1 MPKNQSSIIK
11 VIGVG
16 GGGSNAV
23 NHMYESGI
31 KGVDF
36 IVCNTDSQALDISPV
51 PIKVQLGQSL
61 TEGRGAGSIPDVGRN
76 AAIENL
82 DDIQEILSHNTHM
95 VFVTAGMGGGTGT
108 GAAPVI
114 AKAAKDSGILTV
126 GIVTIPFSFE
136 GRKRTMQAADGL
148 REMRASVD
156 TLLVITN
163 DKLREIYGNLSLKNA
178 FSQADSVLSTA
189 AKGIAEIISVTGA
202 INVDM
207 NDVNTVMKDSGVAIM
222 GQATARDENRAI
234 KAAKEALESP
244 LLNDNDIE
252 GAKYILLNITYGENE
267 IMMDE
272 ISDIT
277 DYIQQAAGS
286 TADVIWGHGNDDT
299 LADDEVSVTIIATG
313 FRTSPDTGFEME
325 EPVRHVLQTEDKKE
339 TPVARPLEDPLG
351 TTTEPEPYLK
361 EVTPEQTTSL
371 EQTFKASE
379 ELEQPSATP
388 ESEEVQRFNLFD
400 DQPTEQENGETLQEL
415 SEPEPKVTEE
425 TQEEKKYYTLEDTK
439 DEDEDIA
446 DTRVN
451 AEVVNQVNRER
462 LRNLREMADRL
473 KTPEGLTQLE
483 KEPAYKRRNV
493 KLDNIPHSSDSEV
506 SKYTL
511 SPANENEGEK
521 RSGLTPNNPFLH
533 DNVD

>member
-23 NHMYESGI
+23 NHMYEAGI

-51 PIKVQLGQSL
+51 PIKVQLGESL

-82 DDIQEILSHNTHM
+82 DDINEILSHNTHM

-114 AKAAKDSGILTV
+114 AKAAKDMGILTV
-126 GIVTIPFSFE
+126 GIVTIPFTFE
-136 GRKRTMQAADGL
+136 GKKRMIQAEEGL

-178 FSQADSVLSTA
+178 FSQADGVLSVA

-207 NDVNTVMKDSGVAIM
+207 NDVNTVMRDSGVAIM
-222 GQATARDENRAI
+222 GQGTARDENRAL

-286 TADVIWGHGNDDT
+286 TADVIWGHGNDDS

-313 FRTSPDTGFEME
+313 FKITPDTGFEMDR
-325 EPVRHVLQTEDKKE
+325 PVRHVLDPEEKKE
-339 TPVARPLEDPLG
+339 TPVAQQMDDPMG
-351 TTTEPEPYLK
+351 SSEEGEPYLK
-361 EVTPEQTTSL
+361 EVIP
-371 EQTFKASE
+371 SE
-379 ELEQPSATP
+379 SEPTAEEKPA
-388 ESEEVQRFNLFD
+388 EEVQRFNLFEE
-400 DQPTEQENGETLQEL
+400 EQNEEVQNIEKEEDENPLAETVE
-415 SEPEPKVTEE
+415 EPK
-425 TQEEKKYYTLEDTK
+425 EEKKYYTLEADSEE
-439 DEDEDIA
+439 EDENPGN
-446 DTRVN
+446 RVN

-493 KLDNIPHSSDSEV
+493 RLDNIPHSSDSEV

-511 SPANENEGEK
+511 APEEDEDGNK
-521 RSGLTPNNPFLH
+521 RSGLRPNNPFLH